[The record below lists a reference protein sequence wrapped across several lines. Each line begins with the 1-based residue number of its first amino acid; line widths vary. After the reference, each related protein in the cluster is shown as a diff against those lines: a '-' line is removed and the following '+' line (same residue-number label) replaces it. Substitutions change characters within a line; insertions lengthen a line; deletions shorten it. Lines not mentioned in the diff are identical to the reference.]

1 MKVLIA
7 CEESQEICKA
17 FRSMGHEAFSCD
29 LQECSGGHPEWHIQE
44 DVRKVMN
51 NSFHLMIAH
60 PVCGIMANSGVRWL
74 VKDNKRIDQDR
85 WDELE
90 LAIDF
95 FNVFANS
102 TIWMKSIENP
112 VQHKYARDGF
122 VNRHGRF
129 VHGVGKYSQTIQP
142 YEHGHMQTKR
152 TCLWNYRL
160 PYLQKTNN
168 VYAEMMKLP
177 YKERALVHYCPPGPE
192 RGKLRSKTFPG
203 VAQAMAS
210 QWG

>member
-1 MKVLIA
+1 MKILIA

-17 FRSMGHEAFSCD
+17 FRERGHEAFSCD
-29 LQECSGGHPEWHIQE
+29 LQPCSGGHPEWHIQE

-51 NSFHLMIAH
+51 NSFHLMVAH
-60 PVCGIMANSGVRWL
+60 PVCKIMANSGVRWL
-74 VKDNKRIDQDR
+74 VKDNKRINPDR

-102 TIWMKSIENP
+102 TIWMKSLENP

-129 VHGVGKYSQTIQP
+129 VQGVGKWSQTIQP
-142 YEHGHMQTKR
+142 YQHGHMQTKR

-160 PYLQKTNN
+160 PYLQETNN

-192 RGKLRSKTFPG
+192 REKLRSKTFTG
-203 VAQAMAS
+203 IAHAMAA

>member
-1 MKVLIA
+1 
-7 CEESQEICKA
+7 
-17 FRSMGHEAFSCD
+17 MGHEAYSCD
-29 LQECSGGHPEWHIQE
+29 LKPCSGGHPEWHIQD

-51 NSFHLMIAH
+51 NSFRLMIAH
-60 PVCGIMANSGVRWL
+60 PVCKIMANSGVRWL
-74 VKDNKRIDQDR
+74 VQGGQRINPDR

-90 LAIDF
+90 LAIEF

-129 VHGVGKYSQTIQP
+129 VHGVGKWSQTIQP
-142 YEHGHMQTKR
+142 YQFGHMQTKR

-160 PYLQKTNN
+160 PYLKGTKN
-168 VYAEMMKLP
+168 VYNEMMQLP
-177 YKERALVHYCPPGPE
+177 YKERGLVHCMAPGPDRE
-192 RGKLRSKTFPG
+192 ELRSKAFSG
-203 VAQAMAS
+203 IAAAMAD
-210 QWG
+210 QWGGNINNLKVHTA